1 MARKTIQMAAEN
13 LRGSTALIGER
24 YRQGITGADWQ
35 GPASSDQA
43 EQNWATG
50 VQAAV
55 ASGSRRAGIQ
65 AVTNAQ
71 WQAAAIEKGVP
82 NIARGII
89 AGLEKYTR
97 NFAPILAAMN
107 AEASTLPARTT
118 SASQN
123 VTARLLPIIR
133 AAQVAAGKQPT

>member
-1 MARKTIQMAAEN
+1 MARKTIAMAAEN

-24 YRQGITGADWQ
+24 YRQGINGADWQ

-55 ASGSRRAGIQ
+55 ADGSRRAGIL

-71 WQAAAIEKGVP
+71 WQTAAIEKGVP

-89 AGLEKYTR
+89 AGLDKYQR
-97 NFAPILAAMN
+97 NFGPILSAMN
-107 AEASTLPARTT
+107 AEAATLPPRTN
-118 SASQN
+118 SATQN
-123 VTARLLPIIR
+123 VQTRLLPIIR
-133 AAQVAAGKQPT
+133 SAQIAAGKQPS

>member
-1 MARKTIQMAAEN
+1 MARKTIAMAAEN

-24 YRQGITGADWQ
+24 YRQGINGADWQ

-55 ASGSRRAGIQ
+55 ADGSRRAGIL

-71 WQAAAIEKGVP
+71 WQTAAIEKGVP

-89 AGLEKYTR
+89 AGLQKYQT
-97 NFAPILAAMN
+97 NFGPILAAMN
-107 AEASTLPARTT
+107 AEAATLPPRTN
-118 SASQN
+118 SATQN
-123 VTARLLPIIR
+123 VQTRLLPIIR
-133 AAQVAAGKQPT
+133 SAQIAAGKQPS